1 MTEKDLKKLSRI
13 DLVEMLLEMSKEN
26 MRLQGHLEQAEK
38 KISDR
43 MLIIENAG
51 SLADASMQL
60 NRVFE
65 AAQAAADQYLA
76 NIQIRDEELHLRCER
91 IEQETRTKCE
101 QMEQVTVAK
110 CAKMEQATRAKCDQ
124 MLNDTNDHCVEL
136 EQAARKKREDM
147 IQTARN
153 QVEEYLQMINRRVQ
167 DANNAYSWNTVTPDA
182 PANSNK

>member
-91 IEQETRTKCE
+91 IEQETR
-101 QMEQVTVAK
+101 
-110 CAKMEQATRAKCDQ
+110 AKCDQ

>member
-76 NIQIRDEELHLRCER
+76 NIQLRDAEQHLLYER
-91 IEQETRTKCE
+91 MEQETRAKCE
-101 QMEQVTVAK
+101 RLEQSAAEK
-110 CAKMEQATRAKCDQ
+110 CAKMEQETRAKCDQ
-124 MLNDTNDHCVEL
+124 MLNDTNNHCANL
-136 EQAARKKREDM
+136 ERAAREKRESM

-153 QVEEYLQMINRRVQ
+153 QVDEYLQMINRRVQ
-167 DANNAYSWNTVTPDA
+167 DASNAYSWNTVTPDA